1 MLLCVDAVEGI
12 MCVTDKA
19 VKAALAEG
27 MPICLLITKVAPPPP
42 FFPSSSSA
50 FLILASASSYPGMS
64 AHRGDPKLIRTQR

>member
-42 FFPSSSSA
+42 PFSPPPHLPF
-50 FLILASASSYPGMS
+50 
-64 AHRGDPKLIRTQR
+64 

>member
-42 FFPSSSSA
+42 LFPLLLICLSDFSLSFFVSWNVCS
-50 FLILASASSYPGMS
+50 
-64 AHRGDPKLIRTQR
+64 